1 MGLKFNARQKKG
13 WELLTDP
20 GKTRILFDGGSRSG
34 KTALITEYLV
44 RRALRYPGS
53 RQLAA
58 RRCRVHARDSLWED
72 TFKSYL
78 AKHIPG
84 EWYTR
89 NESSLTI
96 HFKNGASIIVGG
108 LDDAERTEKILGNEY
123 ITVFLN
129 EATQLSYMT
138 MQMAVTRLAQNCRD
152 RKGRQAPPKL
162 ILDCN
167 PRGPR
172 HWLHFAGVRHVD
184 PETEEPLPDR
194 EKWGRMN
201 FSAYDNRENLPPE
214 YLASLEALPEVM
226 RQRMLSG
233 IWRSH
238 EGAVY
243 DEFDEDI
250 HTIDP
255 FPIPEDWEKFRS
267 IDFGYTNAFVCLWGA
282 RDHDGRVY
290 IYRELY
296 KARRRTRELA
306 GMINELSGKEKYIF
320 TTADHD
326 AQERAELENSNIPTS
341 KAEKN
346 VTNGIQQVKNFLS
359 IRGDGRPGLY
369 FFRDLRHTLSEIY
382 EYCWEK
388 EKDGSNAREEPVKF
402 NDHAMDALRYM
413 LMALPDK
420 KGKSFRSISGKKSSS
435 YRI

>member
-1 MGLKFNARQKKG
+1 MGLRFNAKQKKA

-34 KTALITEYLV
+34 KTVLITEYLV

-58 RRCRVHARDSLWED
+58 RRCRLHAKNSLWED
-72 TFKSYL
+72 TFSNYL
-78 AKHIPG
+78 ARHLPREYYSK
-84 EWYTR
+84 

-96 HFKNGASIIVGG
+96 RFPNDSSILIGG
-108 LDDAERTEKILGNEY
+108 LDDAERTEKILGNEF
-123 ITVFLN
+123 ITVYLN
-129 EATQLSYMT
+129 EATQLSYLT
-138 MQMAVTRLAQNCRD
+138 MQMAITRLAQNCKD
-152 RKGRQAPPKL
+152 NLGRQAPPKL

-172 HWLHFAGVRHVD
+172 HWLHFVGVRHVD
-184 PETEEPLPDR
+184 PETELPLADSA
-194 EKWGRMN
+194 KWGRMN

-233 IWRSH
+233 VWRSH

-243 DEFDEDI
+243 DEFDEDL
-250 HTIDP
+250 HTVEP
-255 FPIPEDWEKFRS
+255 FRIPEDWARFRS

-296 KARRRTRELA
+296 KSRTRTRELA
-306 GMINELSGKEKYIF
+306 QIIKELSGKESYLF
-320 TTADHD
+320 TVADHD
-326 AQERAELENSNIPTS
+326 AQERAELENNSIRTIR
-341 KAEKN
+341 AEKS
-346 VTNGIQQVKNFLS
+346 VTRGIQVVKNFLS
-359 IRGDGRPGLY
+359 VRGDGRPGLY
-369 FFRDLRHTLSEIY
+369 FFRDLRHTLAEIY
-382 EYCWEK
+382 EYCWEQ
-388 EKDGSNAREEPVKF
+388 EKDGSNAREEPVKY

-413 LMALPDK
+413 LMELGK
-420 KGKSFRSISGKKSSS
+420 KEKSSFRSAIGKKP
-435 YRI
+435 YGC